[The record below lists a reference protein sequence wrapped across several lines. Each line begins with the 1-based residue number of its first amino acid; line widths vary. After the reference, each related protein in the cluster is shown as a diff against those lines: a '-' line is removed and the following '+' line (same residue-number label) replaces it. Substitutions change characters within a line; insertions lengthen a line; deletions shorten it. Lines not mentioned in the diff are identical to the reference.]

1 MDRGAAN
8 DAVFIL
14 HVVRFLGRLSSS
26 TDCFHERLIRIVH
39 FQRYIPHAIAML
51 SDVIRGQIVRR
62 HGRSQNEVR
71 LALTQ
76 RIRSS
81 LPLARFQPA
90 VSNLRK
96 AESLAVEVSC
106 LPGIAYPEFDVMN
119 ALKLKWIL
127 HPLALQDS
135 IFAYF
140 ALGQRRLSRHAFA
153 VHFCKTPSTPM
164 SNSSPRTIF
173 HVDMDAFFVS
183 VEELF
188 DPSLK
193 GKPVV
198 VGGQRDERGVV
209 SAASYAA
216 RKFGVHS
223 AMPLRTAAKLCP
235 QAVFVNGH
243 PERYREYSGKVHE
256 VLGRFSPLVEMA
268 SVDEAY
274 LDMTGTERLHG
285 RPLHSAH
292 QLHTAMKSATQLNCS
307 VGIGSSRLIAKV
319 SSAKAKP
326 NGVLWVLPGEEAKF
340 LAPLA
345 VGDIPGVGKVMEQKL
360 HAIGIQKVGDLARL
374 EDRDLEHRFGKWGLA
389 LAGKSRGEDAGGW
402 FDNEVGESVDHEVG
416 ESVDPKSISHEHTFD
431 EDTGDAER
439 LQSTLMRLSEMVGR
453 RLREGGYFARTLQ
466 LKLRYTDFTTITRA
480 HSLPQPTQMD
490 NQIFEQARRLF
501 FDNWKSGAA
510 VRLLGV
516 QASNFESGSPQL
528 DLLEPSRDQR
538 WQKALKAADHL
549 RDKFGEATIGL
560 ARGMKG
566 GFRERTHENPVGLP
580 GKSAREKS
588 GQEKSGQNMSDQK
601 KSDEETSE

>member
-1 MDRGAAN
+1 MTQ
-8 DAVFIL
+8 L
-14 HVVRFLGRLSSS
+14 P
-26 TDCFHERLIRIVH
+26 DCPI
-39 FQRYIPHAIAML
+39 
-51 SDVIRGQIVRR
+51 S
-62 HGRSQNEVR
+62 
-71 LALTQ
+71 
-76 RIRSS
+76 
-81 LPLARFQPA
+81 
-90 VSNLRK
+90 
-96 AESLAVEVSC
+96 
-106 LPGIAYPEFDVMN
+106 
-119 ALKLKWIL
+119 
-127 HPLALQDS
+127 
-135 IFAYF
+135 
-140 ALGQRRLSRHAFA
+140 
-153 VHFCKTPSTPM
+153 
-164 SNSSPRTIF
+164 RTIF

-235 QAVFVNGH
+235 QAIFVNGH

-256 VLGRFSPLVEMA
+256 VLGHFSPLVEMA

-285 RPLHSAH
+285 RPLQSA
-292 QLHTAMKSATQLNCS
+292 QRLHDAMKSATQLNCS
-307 VGIGSSRLIAKV
+307 VGIGTSRLIAKV

-326 NGVLWVLPGEEAKF
+326 NGVLWVLPGQEAKF

-360 HAIGIQKVGDLARL
+360 HAMAIERVGDLAKL
-374 EDRDLEHRFGKWGLA
+374 DDRDLEERFGKWGLA

-402 FDNEVGESVDHEVG
+402 FDTAVGEN
-416 ESVDPKSISHEHTFD
+416 VDPKSISHEHTFN

-453 RLREGGYFARTLQ
+453 RLREGGYFARTIQ
-466 LKLRYTDFTTITRA
+466 LKLRYKDFTTITRA
-480 HSLPQPTQMD
+480 HSLEQPTQMD
-490 NQIFEQARRLF
+490 NQIFEQVRRLF
-501 FDNWKSGAA
+501 FANWKAGVE

-516 QASNFESGSPQL
+516 QASNFEAGPGQL
-528 DLLEPSRDQR
+528 DLLEPTRDQR
-538 WQKALKAADHL
+538 WQKALAAVDHV
-549 RDKFGEATIGL
+549 RDKFGESAIGL

-566 GFRERTHENPVGLP
+566 GFRERVHENPAALP
-580 GKSAREKS
+580 GKRTEKKN
-588 GQEKSGQNMSDQK
+588 EKK
-601 KSDEETSE
+601 P